1 MASAKAENHMDDEES
16 VRVLYEGKEPIQA
29 DIVFVHGL
37 TGNGLATWEKA
48 DTVWPRDL
56 LPKAIPGARIITWNY
71 DADIMRFFNKTGQN
85 TILKHAENFL
95 LDLAGE
101 RAEEDGIEPDR
112 PIIFVGH
119 SLGGLVIK
127 QALITA
133 REHEYAQ
140 NENDDYANIL
150 RNTVGI
156 IFLGT
161 PHKGSDQAKW
171 DGIAT
176 NLAKVLRKD
185 HNDTIIGALSRG
197 SSTLEN
203 LQSSFAGISDRFS
216 YSTFTEEREYPNIGK
231 IVDDD
236 SATLYLTKEYRA
248 SLPANHLGMS
258 RFGSHN
264 ETGFKRVV
272 IAVKSLLR
280 AAAMRDPI
288 RHNSTSSLP
297 QARDFQGYRGPGVPP
312 QGYPPAAYDYRR
324 YAPDAPGPFYEPDY
338 YPPGRGYPGYGQRY
352 GAYGNP
358 NLDESGLPVMLDR
371 VSIAPSMS
379 DTDTLVGPVS
389 PTSTNAQLATNNLSQ
404 DTPAEEP
411 KADEPDVSAEVA
423 DEVAA
428 AEEAEPEE
436 ENAEAAAEEPEEPA
450 IPSPITRD
458 MYVRLVQEFSDK
470 EKAPDQEFQEVLNR
484 INFYRKRV
492 ADRLFLARAR
502 AQIEIDHTIP
512 EDVATEIA
520 ARIYGPTHA
529 GATCD
534 VCSGS
539 PDVFHHCVN
548 CNDNGYDI
556 CQGCL
561 DKGNKCPGD
570 HPLIKF
576 TKITEEGAT
585 GEAQPEEE
593 SLFPFPDELDEFDV
607 NDQETIV
614 RTLYLAALL
623 GKHDDI
629 ISKIVQYG
637 TDCDSQVNKTPNA
650 GASRIR
656 LTPLALAILTG
667 QDEAVSTLLN
677 AQPNMLVYR
686 ETVNPVQDE
695 QEETLEETEPLRE
708 EMGDEAATTD
718 DSAVADNEG
727 DSDEDT
733 DSEFDTVSESTAI
746 EAIKLAASHGN
757 AQTVKLLLLQWGQDP
772 LPAGHNL
779 LHDAAECGHAES
791 IDILINWGADIE
803 EKNPYYLRTP
813 LLHSASLSADIAKI
827 ETLVRRRANVDAQD
841 KDSKTAL
848 HYAAVNNRLDTVQ
861 MLVDAKANLEIEDK
875 DGNTPIH
882 YIVEQPEYYALAKYM
897 VQKGVSL
904 KHKNKAGLDPLDLAV
919 NSKADNGETYLMLAV
934 SITSPFHLGLCW
946 HFLRI
951 QRIHSPISN
960 LHWASH
966 IACLGP
972 STFAICHRT

>member
-1 MASAKAENHMDDEES
+1 MASQEAENRMGDEES
-16 VRVLYEGKEPIQA
+16 IRVLYKGKEPIRA

-48 DTVWPRDL
+48 DTIWPRDL
-56 LPKAIPGARIITWNY
+56 LPKAIPAARVITWNY

-133 REHEYAQ
+133 REHENIQ
-140 NENDDYANIL
+140 NANDDYANIL
-150 RNTVGI
+150 KNTVGI

-185 HNDTIIGALSRG
+185 HNDTIIDALSRG

-203 LQSSFAGISDRFS
+203 LQSSFTGISDRFS

-231 IVDDD
+231 IVDDE
-236 SATLYLTKEYRA
+236 SAVLYLPKETRN

-258 RFGSHN
+258 RFGSVN

-272 IAVKSLLR
+272 IAVKALLR

-288 RHNSTSSLP
+288 RHNSTPSIP
-297 QARDFQGYRGPGVPP
+297 QTRDFQGYRGPGAPP

-324 YAPDAPGPFYEPDY
+324 YGPPDRTGPFYEPNY

-352 GAYGNP
+352 GAYSDP
-358 NLDESGLPVMLDR
+358 NLDESGLPIMLDR
-371 VSIAPSMS
+371 VSIAPSAS
-379 DTDTLVGPVS
+379 ETDTLVGGVS
-389 PTSTNAQLATNNLSQ
+389 PTSSATQPATGNRSQ
-404 DTPAEEP
+404 TTPA
-411 KADEPDVSAEVA
+411 DEAQTDGPDVSGEVA

-428 AEEAEPEE
+428 AEDAAPEE
-436 ENAEAAAEEPEEPA
+436 EGPEAATEEPEAPPV
-450 IPSPITRD
+450 PSPITRD

-470 EKAPDQEFQEVLNR
+470 EKAPDQEFQESINR

-492 ADRLFLARAR
+492 ADRLFLERAR
-502 AQIEIDHTIP
+502 AQIEKDHSIP

-520 ARIYGPTHA
+520 TRIYGPTHA
-529 GATCD
+529 SAVCD
-534 VCSGS
+534 VCSES

-548 CNDNGYDI
+548 CNDNSYDI
-556 CQGCL
+556 CQACL
-561 DKGNKCPGD
+561 DKGNKCPGN

-576 TKITEEGAT
+576 TKITEESAS
-585 GEAQPEEE
+585 GETQPEEE
-593 SLFPFPDELDEFDV
+593 SLFPVADTLDQFDE

-614 RTLYLAALL
+614 RTMYLAALL
-623 GKHDDI
+623 GKHDEI

-637 TDCDSQVNKTPNA
+637 LDSDNPVNEAPNF
-650 GASRIR
+650 GTSRIR
-656 LTPLALAILTG
+656 VTPLALAILTG
-667 QDEAVSTLLN
+667 QDEPVSSLLN

-686 ETVNPVQDE
+686 ETVKPVEDE
-695 QEETLEETEPLRE
+695 QEETLEETEPIRE
-708 EMGDEAATTD
+708 EMNDQNATAD
-718 DSAVADNEG
+718 DSEPADGENESEE
-727 DSDEDT
+727 DS
-733 DSEFDTVSESTAI
+733 DSEFDTVSEATAI

-772 LPAGHNL
+772 LPSGHCL
-779 LHDAAECGHAES
+779 LHDAAEYGHAES
-791 IDILINWGADIE
+791 IDISINWGADIE

-813 LLHSASLSADIAKI
+813 LIHSASLSADIAKI

-841 KDSKTAL
+841 KDNKTAV

-861 MLVDAKANLEIEDK
+861 MLVDAKASLEIEDK

-919 NSKADNGETYLMLAV
+919 NSEADNGETYLMLAGGKV
-934 SITSPFHLGLCW
+934 SRWWSKKFN
-946 HFLRI
+946 
-951 QRIHSPISN
+951 SKK
-960 LHWASH
+960 
-966 IACLGP
+966 
-972 STFAICHRT
+972 